1 MEFYCNNAK
10 GLITEYTEEHGLG
23 FYFDKEVEHDLFLII
38 AEDEDEDEEGDEDDE
53 DEESFE

>member
-1 MEFYCNNAK
+1 M
-10 GLITEYTEEHGLG
+10 TEYTEEHGLG

-38 AEDEDEDEEGDEDDE
+38 AEDEDEDEDEEGDEDDE